1 MQRKS
6 HLKNCTMN
14 RPGTHHTYH
23 RVYHPK
29 KPEKIRFVFDCSAN
43 CQGTSLN
50 GHLLQGPDLTNGLI
64 CVIIRLRQER
74 IAFVCDVEKMFHQFR
89 VDKKDRDYLRFF
101 WNDDDYRMKVH
112 LFGAASSPGCANY
125 GLKQIA
131 IGYEEDSPDA
141 AFFIRKNFYVDNG
154 LTSVKTADSAKKL
167 IKEA

>member
-1 MQRKS
+1 
-6 HLKNCTMN
+6 MN
-14 RPGTHHTYH
+14 
-23 RVYHPK
+23 
-29 KPEKIRFVFDCSAN
+29 D
-43 CQGTSLN
+43 
-50 GHLLQGPDLTNGLI
+50 HLLQGPDLTNGLI
-64 CVIIRLRQER
+64 GVIIRLRQER
-74 IAFVCDVEKMFHQFR
+74 IAFMCDVEKMFHQFR
-89 VDKKDRDYLRFF
+89 VDKKNRDYLRFL